1 MAQAARQ
8 LDMNY
13 SAAPR
18 RRERGG
24 HLHEL
29 PLVRPRRGA
38 GAHVAARERVNLR
51 PQEAVSVI
59 PVLGLLVVAIA
70 CVLIIQGYS
79 QLNSIYAETVQ
90 ARSQLQVLQQEGK
103 TLTAQYEEIFD
114 KAALDA
120 AIEASGSSL
129 GEVKNN
135 QKVYVDLSEPDNA
148 VVYKDLDHS
157 ILNRLRSLFSGLG
170 A

>member
-13 SAAPR
+13 VPHR
-18 RRERGG
+18 RDRGP

-29 PLVRPRRGA
+29 PLVRPRKGA
-38 GAHVAARERVNLR
+38 GQQAHVRERVNLR
-51 PQEAVSVI
+51 AREAVSVI
-59 PVLGLLVVAIA
+59 PVLGFLAAAIA
-70 CVLIIQGYS
+70 CILIIQGYS
-79 QLNSIYAETVQ
+79 QLNGIYAETVQ
-90 ARSQLQVLQQEGK
+90 AREQLRVLEQEGK
-103 TLTAQYEEIFD
+103 TLSAQYEEIFD

-120 AIEASGSSL
+120 AIEASGSTL

-148 VVYKDLDHS
+148 VVHRNTDQS
-157 ILNRLRSLFSGLG
+157 ILSRIGSLFSGPG